1 MFLGPSDP
9 PAKSCSK
16 ETNSVQYLAVCRN
29 LNEGSQEQPSL
40 KPSGSSPPALK
51 RDLSTSL
58 AIPNIDYHRTSNG
71 ITINIPK
78 EGEAARFEAI
88 VEESTKKERGKNE
101 EPVELTDDNVVKGGG
116 GRKRKTRKRRKKSK
130 RKTRKNNLYK
140 MKGGDNENKI
150 KSPEDTFETN
160 LNEFNDV
167 VNRLYLEKINKNML
181 LQQQEQKKQM
191 LREISKINL
200 NIKEGTNREADLK
213 KQMLQNHQEL
223 KDRINIL
230 AKSITYT
237 SPHDK
242 NAKKKRKS
250 SKHKKP
256 NNKKQNN
263 FKRKKSKTKK
273 KRKKKKNLNIK
284 Y

>member
-1 MFLGPSDP
+1 
-9 PAKSCSK
+9 
-16 ETNSVQYLAVCRN
+16 
-29 LNEGSQEQPSL
+29 
-40 KPSGSSPPALK
+40 
-51 RDLSTSL
+51 
-58 AIPNIDYHRTSNG
+58 
-71 ITINIPK
+71 
-78 EGEAARFEAI
+78 
-88 VEESTKKERGKNE
+88 
-101 EPVELTDDNVVKGGG
+101 
-116 GRKRKTRKRRKKSK
+116 
-130 RKTRKNNLYK
+130 